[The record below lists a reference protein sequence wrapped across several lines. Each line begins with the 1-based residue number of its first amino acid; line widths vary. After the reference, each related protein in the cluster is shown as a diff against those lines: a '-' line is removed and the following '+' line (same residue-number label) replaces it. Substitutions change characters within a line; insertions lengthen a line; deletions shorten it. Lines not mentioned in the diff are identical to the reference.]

1 MQESETMQVT
11 PDVVEEIATLARLDL
26 DADRRERLAGDLA
39 QILSYVA
46 MLDELDTT
54 SVEPMAHAVEL
65 YNVFRDDQVQPS
77 LPREK
82 ALQNAPKQDGEFFL
96 VPAVL

>member
-1 MQESETMQVT
+1 VQESETMQVT

>member
-1 MQESETMQVT
+1 MQVT